1 MTLITTPNI
10 PDADDFYAELLATHQ
25 ELSLADSHA
34 LNAQLVLILS
44 NHIGDLCVL
53 RAALRLAHEGFGPV
67 R

>member
-44 NHIGDLCVL
+44 NHIGDLGVL
-53 RAALRLAHEGFGPV
+53 RAALRLAHDGFGPV